1 MSSSATPKSLSPSRA
16 GDFEQCPQLFK
27 YRAID
32 RRPEPP
38 STAASLGTL
47 VHAVLE
53 DLFALPPEDRT
64 FERTPH
70 LVGPAWK
77 RQLEERPELDAM
89 LADEGLT
96 TAAWLAK
103 TEPLLR
109 SYFTLENPQVLA
121 PSGLEQRVTAKLRE
135 GLTLR
140 GIIDRV
146 ETAPNGAV
154 RIVDYKSGKAP
165 APQWQGKTIFQMHF
179 YALMW
184 SRLYDRIPDVLELL
198 FLKDGVRLSIR
209 PDQAALDRTEAKIE
223 GIWADILRALERD
236 HWPARVSKLCD
247 WCHFK
252 PECPAHN

>member
-1 MSSSATPKSLSPSRA
+1 M
-16 GDFEQCPQLFK
+16 
-27 YRAID
+27 
-32 RRPEPP
+32 
-38 STAASLGTL
+38 
-47 VHAVLE
+47 HAVLE
-53 DLFALPPEDRT
+53 DLFSLPPEDRT

-70 LVGPAWK
+70 LVGPAWA
-77 RQLEERPELDAM
+77 RQLAERPDLEQM

-96 TAAWLAK
+96 TGAWLAK

-109 SYFTLENPQVLA
+109 SYFTLENPQILA
-121 PSGLEQRVTAKLRE
+121 PSGLEQRVNAKLRE

-146 ETAPNGAV
+146 ETSPNGAV

-184 SRLYDRIPDVLELL
+184 HRLYGKIPDVLELL

-209 PDQAALDRTEAKIE
+209 PDEQALAKTEAKIE
-223 GIWADILRALERD
+223 GIWADILAALERD
-236 HWPARVSKLCD
+236 HWPTRTSKLCD
-247 WCHFK
+247 WCFFK
-252 PECPAHN
+252 PECPAHS